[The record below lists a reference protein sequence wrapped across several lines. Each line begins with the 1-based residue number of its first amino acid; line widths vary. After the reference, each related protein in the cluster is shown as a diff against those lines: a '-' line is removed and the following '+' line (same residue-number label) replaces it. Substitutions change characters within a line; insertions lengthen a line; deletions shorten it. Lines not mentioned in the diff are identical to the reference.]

1 MKKFIKLFALI
12 LFISFS
18 VNNVSFAENP
28 IKVVLN
34 DKALHFD
41 VNPTIVNGRT
51 LVPVREIFEALDS
64 KVSWDEKSKTVI
76 ATKGDTYISLTIDS
90 NYGVKNGEKIQLEI
104 PAKIIDGKTMVPLRF
119 IGESLDATILWD
131 DKTKTISIESL
142 ETIIVNSAQEFID
155 AIGSNRKIIVGDGV
169 SLNLSSIRAGYIKN
183 PNVHW
188 EKVYDGNELV
198 LENIQNFSIQ
208 GQDSGYSDILVEPR
222 YANVLTFKN
231 CSKLN
236 FKNINVGHTPDKGSC
251 TGGVFVLKN
260 CGDINIEKS
269 RLFGCGTEGLNLHG
283 VDKLNFVDSMITDCT
298 YDLMTIDNSSDIE
311 FKNSTFSETTAFD
324 QLIYISSSQNIKFD
338 NCDISDNDTDRAFDQ
353 SNTALFHVNLS
364 RNILIENSKI
374 SNNKVHSIFRD
385 SNSVIVKDTQIEEN

>member
-12 LFISFS
+12 LFVSFS

-28 IKVVLN
+28 IKVILN

-90 NYGVKNGEKIQLEI
+90 NYGVKNGEKIQLET
-104 PAKIIDGKTMVPLRF
+104 PAKIINGKTMVPLRF
-119 IGESLDATILWD
+119 IGESLDATISWD
-131 DKTKTISIESL
+131 DKTKTISIKSV
-142 ETIIVNSAQEFID
+142 ETIIVNNAQEFID
-155 AIGSNRKIIVGDGV
+155 AIGSNRKIIIGEGV
-169 SLNLSSIRAGYIKN
+169 SLNLSSIRAREIKN

-188 EKVYDGNELV
+188 GKVYDGYELV
-198 LENIQNFSIQ
+198 LENIENFSIQ

-236 FKNINVGHTPDKGSC
+236 FKNINVGHTTDKGSC
-251 TGGVFVLKN
+251 TGGVFVFKN
-260 CGDINIEKS
+260 CVDINIEKS
-269 RLFGCGTEGLNLHG
+269 RLFGCGTEGLNLYG
-283 VDKLNFVDSMITDCT
+283 VDKLNFVDSIITDCT
-298 YDLMTIDNSSDIE
+298 YDLMTIDNSSNIE
-311 FKNSTFSETTAFD
+311 FKNSTLSETTSFGE
-324 QLIYISSSQNIKFD
+324 LIYISNSDNVKFD
-338 NCDISDNDTDRAFDQ
+338 NCDIYDNDTEQAFDQ
-353 SNTALFHVNLS
+353 SNTALFDVNLS
-364 RNILIENSKI
+364 RNISIQNSKI
-374 SNNKVHSIFRD
+374 SNNKVKSIFKNL
-385 SNSVIVKDTQIEEN
+385 NSVIVKDTDIEEN